1 MAPVDA
7 AGTCRMPV
15 PVFAVPLLDIREL
28 PNIEL
33 PNIAAQQP
41 LSASVNRS
49 VLATAALL
57 E

>member
-15 PVFAVPLLDIREL
+15 PVFSVPLLDIREL
-28 PNIEL
+28 PKIEL

-41 LSASVNRS
+41 RAASVNRG